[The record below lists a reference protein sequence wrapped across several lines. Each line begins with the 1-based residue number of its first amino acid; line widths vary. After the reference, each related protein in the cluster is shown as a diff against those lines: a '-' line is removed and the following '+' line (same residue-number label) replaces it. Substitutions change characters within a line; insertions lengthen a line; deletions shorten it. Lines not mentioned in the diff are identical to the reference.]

1 MSKNNMPNPK
11 KGKAPQNPASVDL
24 FVDSEATTR
33 PNSVENED
41 LDDSVT
47 DAAYIPL
54 PDTSSSE
61 SQSEVDDPEVSPL
74 VKAVKKS
81 VKAGLKDVPD
91 LHPLDKKPHEA
102 AVWNY
107 FHKRIQRDENDV
119 LIEKQAVCQ
128 IKLPVGRGVICGSS
142 LKQPGCSTTG
152 PRNHIKRKH
161 PKEWAELLAIE
172 SAKAQVKRGASR
184 ILHQTFDTLEGEKI
198 EIYIRF
204 KTINQ

>member
-1 MSKNNMPNPK
+1 MSKNPGSSNPK
-11 KGKAPQNPASVDL
+11 TGKALAPNPASIDL
-24 FVDSEATTR
+24 FVDSEAVTR
-33 PNSVENED
+33 SNSNSTDAPAED

-54 PDTSSSE
+54 PESTSE
-61 SQSEVDDPEVSPL
+61 SEGEDDPDDPEVSPL

-81 VKAGLKDVPD
+81 VKAGLKEVPD

-128 IKLPVGRGVICGSS
+128 IKLPVGRGVICGSA

-172 SAKAQVKRGASR
+172 NAKQQVKRGASR
-184 ILHQTFDTLEGEKI
+184 ILHQTFDKLEGEN
-198 EIYIRF
+198 RNF
-204 KTINQ
+204 

>member
-33 PNSVENED
+33 PNSTDENED

-81 VKAGLKDVPD
+81 L
-91 LHPLDKKPHEA
+91 
-102 AVWNY
+102 
-107 FHKRIQRDENDV
+107 
-119 LIEKQAVCQ
+119 
-128 IKLPVGRGVICGSS
+128 
-142 LKQPGCSTTG
+142 
-152 PRNHIKRKH
+152 
-161 PKEWAELLAIE
+161 
-172 SAKAQVKRGASR
+172 
-184 ILHQTFDTLEGEKI
+184 
-198 EIYIRF
+198 
-204 KTINQ
+204 